1 MPPDR
6 SSRGTSAVQ
15 DRPLSTSCT
24 ACRNR
29 KVRCDSAK
37 PACDGCVKQGTPED
51 CVYLPRQ
58 KPGLKSG
65 FNTTLLER
73 VGALEEDLT
82 SVKAE
87 LAELRAQSGSQHATL
102 SPASGS
108 IPRPPTFD
116 YQPLAGLPDPAHPP
130 MNGMPPSSATIHSA
144 TPQSVVQESDL
155 PPPEL
160 LNLLHVLA
168 YDLYFQ
174 HVLPFAPMF
183 QRSAL
188 DTIYNP
194 DGSVEYGILTYG
206 VVAASLRFALGP
218 MWENVPKQAYRERA
232 RNRVIIHSTL
242 NTTLASLQ
250 ALTLVAIDD
259 VVANEVP
266 QAWGALAL
274 LTRTASHVQLH
285 QEEPNSH
292 VPTARVVPLRL
303 LGLAS
308 SFAEEES
315 RRRLFWCIFMLDRWS
330 ATATGWDF
338 AFPSLQ
344 ISRRLPGNDFIW
356 CSDNPTTTP
365 FFGLS
370 HDNHDVSALSTHPD
384 DVDMGF
390 SALIEI
396 TDLLGGVHQLHRLTL
411 DRNNLQHFLEQSRA
425 LASRIKAWN
434 KSLPDAYTTL
444 PDEDTKRVL
453 VQLLYNAA
461 QIKLHSLLAYPLY
474 PSLTPNS
481 TAAAVAHECAR
492 TIAQLSKI
500 APIRSPYSS
509 WSCWTAGRILAIR
522 AYKRREPLDPA
533 IFDIVQSLASSG
545 PFCALARRYAVMI
558 NRLIRAVQRVDGTLG
573 GAAALVDLH
582 HTAFSAELAVLPSG
596 AVTPSPAVRATQQ
609 IDLGH
614 TDYSNLLTESAVNAM
629 AGPSSSSS
637 TANGTASRQSFQ
649 AAGPSVAAADA
660 DIDMEGGAFW
670 DETSNLLDPNLSIW
684 LDLPGLL
691 GQGDIG
697 AA

>member
-1 MPPDR
+1 M
-6 SSRGTSAVQ
+6 
-15 DRPLSTSCT
+15 
-24 ACRNR
+24 
-29 KVRCDSAK
+29 RCDSAK
-37 PACDGCVKQGTPED
+37 PACDGCVKLGTPQE

-58 KPGLKSG
+58 KPGLKTG
-65 FNTTLLER
+65 FNTGLLER
-73 VGALEEDLT
+73 VGALEQDLT
-82 SVKAE
+82 FVKAE
-87 LAELRAQSGSQHATL
+87 LAELRSQSSQHATL

-108 IPRPPTFD
+108 IPRPPTFN
-116 YQPLAGLPDPAHPP
+116 YRPPAATGTQPPP
-130 MNGMPPSSATIHSA
+130 NGVPPSSATIQSM
-144 TPQSVVQESDL
+144 TPQSAVHESDL

-160 LNLLHVLA
+160 LNML

-174 HVLPFAPMF
+174 HVSPFAPMF

-188 DTIYNP
+188 EPAYHQDS
-194 DGSVEYGILTYG
+194 SVEYGILTYG

-218 MWENVPKQAYRERA
+218 MWENVPKQMYRERA
-232 RNRVIIHSTL
+232 RNKVIIHSTL

-344 ISRRLPGNDFIW
+344 ISRKLPGNDFIW
-356 CSDNPTTTP
+356 CSENPTTTP

-384 DVDMGF
+384 SVDMGF

-434 KSLPDAYTTL
+434 KSLPEAYTTL
-444 PDEDTKRVL
+444 PEEDTKRVL

-492 TIAQLSKI
+492 TIAQLSKV

-522 AYKRREPLDPA
+522 AYKSREPLDPA
-533 IFDIVQSLASSG
+533 IFDIVQSLESSG
-545 PFCALARRYAVMI
+545 LSCALARRYAVMI

-596 AVTPSPAVRATQQ
+596 AVTPSPAVRAATQQ
-609 IDLGH
+609 IDLER
-614 TDYSNLLTESAVNAM
+614 TDYSNFLKESADAIAATSAAANASANGV
-629 AGPSSSSS
+629 AGQSSTLLHHEPSSS
-637 TANGTASRQSFQ
+637 
-649 AAGPSVAAADA
+649 
-660 DIDMEGGAFW
+660 GGAEIEMAGNGFW
-670 DETSNLLDPNLSIW
+670 DESNLLDPQLSIW

-691 GQGDIG
+691 GQH
-697 AA
+697 AESSLT